1 MQTRRTLRVAAPTLP
16 QGQKIMAQTKAG
28 LTDRERLPAPP
39 ALRQA
44 VASQEDAL
52 GLFQSSPFGMVDV
65 AEIGAYGN
73 AALVEGEPCGNQRF
87 IVAGHACRNK
97 KSQNSSRTMIR
108 ERARDALAEI
118 GRAHV

>member
-1 MQTRRTLRVAAPTLP
+1 MSCFSCFFLFKQKTAYDLR
-16 QGQKIMAQTKAG
+16 IS
-28 LTDRERLPAPP
+28 DW
-39 ALRQA
+39 
-44 VASQEDAL
+44 
-52 GLFQSSPFGMVDV
+52 SSDVCSSDLFGMVDV

-108 ERARDALAEI
+108 ERARDALAGEAPH
-118 GRAHV
+118 RMQ

>member
-16 QGQKIMAQTKAG
+16 QGQKIMTQAKAG

-44 VASQEDAL
+44 VASQEDAP

-73 AALVEGEPCGNQRF
+73 AALVEGAPCGNQR
-87 IVAGHACRNK
+87 ILVAGHAR
-97 KSQNSSRTMIR
+97 SE
-108 ERARDALAEI
+108 ERR
-118 GRAHV
+118 GGKGGVST

>member
-1 MQTRRTLRVAAPTLP
+1 
-16 QGQKIMAQTKAG
+16 MAQTKAG

-97 KSQNSSRTMIR
+97 KSQNSSRTMIS
-108 ERARDALAEI
+108 ERARDALSSEERRV
-118 GRAHV
+118 GKEWVR

>member
-1 MQTRRTLRVAAPTLP
+1 MIRRPPRSTRTDTLFPYTTLFRSAPTLP

-97 KSQNSSRTMIR
+97 KK
-108 ERARDALAEI
+108 I